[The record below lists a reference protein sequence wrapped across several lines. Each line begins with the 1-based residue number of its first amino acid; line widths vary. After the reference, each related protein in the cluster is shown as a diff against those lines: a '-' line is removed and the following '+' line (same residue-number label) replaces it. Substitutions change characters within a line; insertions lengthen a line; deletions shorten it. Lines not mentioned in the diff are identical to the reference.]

1 MLVVVSPAKK
11 LNMQPTDGIAAS
23 KPFFSKNV
31 EELVSFAKELSVE
44 KLQQTMGLSQNLA
57 ELNFAR
63 FAAFG
68 SQEKKSAILAFNG
81 DTYQGLDAESL
92 SKQDLEWAQNYLR
105 ILSGLYGLLRPLDA
119 IEPYRLEMGS
129 KLEIGENRSL
139 YGYWGSKLANAL
151 NEQARE
157 SGTNFLVN
165 CASQEYFNAID
176 VDALRLNVITPVF
189 LETKGNKAK
198 VISFFAKKARG
209 MMARFIVKNRLTK
222 MDGLRKFEESG
233 YKFDPDQSN
242 DEKLI
247 FSRPH
252 PTN

>member
-11 LNMQPTDGIAAS
+11 LNMQPIDEVAAS
-23 KPFFSKNV
+23 EPFFSKNV
-31 EELVSFAKELSVE
+31 SELVGFAKELSVE
-44 KLQQTMGLSQNLA
+44 KLQKTMGLSQNLA

-68 SQEKKSAILAFNG
+68 TQEKKPAILAFNG
-81 DTYQGLDAESL
+81 DTYQGLNAESL
-92 SKQDLEWAQNYLR
+92 SKQDLDWAQNYLR

-129 KLEIGENRSL
+129 KLEIGGEKSL
-139 YGYWGSKLANAL
+139 YGYWGSKLADAL
-151 NEQARE
+151 NEQAGE
-157 SGTNFLVN
+157 SGTNLLVN

-176 VDALRLNVITPVF
+176 TDSLQLNVITPVF
-189 LETKGNKAK
+189 LETKGNKAR

-209 MMARFIVKNRLTK
+209 MMARFIVQNRLTK
-222 MDGLRKFEESG
+222 MDSLKKFEEGG
-233 YKFDPDQSN
+233 YKFDPDQSD

-252 PTN
+252 PAK